1 MTSETQLAFD
11 HPEARSLA
19 SATGPLDRLSLRNHI
34 VDVEIGAFQ
43 AERDMT
49 QRLSFNLVVEI
60 APLPADLDDDVDR
73 ILSYD
78 RLTEAISYELAAERL
93 NLLET
98 LSERIAARVLL
109 EPQAQRVFVRIEKLD
124 RGPGALGVEIVRSK
138 TETAPEP
145 AAASAAATPKVVF
158 LSPDTFDSVICK
170 KPAAKFLADILLE
183 DGPVVFA
190 LPAAPVASVADTAAQ
205 FHIDLLAIEQNAWRL
220 AAQENA
226 LRVVSSRAELDWA
239 VREQQKIIWAPSK
252 MVLDS
257 VEGPPALGPAGGLSL
272 AAWLARECEASAFV
286 AIGVASDELAG
297 EDLADVAHQLVDL
310 EQREP

>member
-11 HPEARSLA
+11 HPEARSRA
-19 SATGPLDRLSLRNHI
+19 SAAAPLDRLSLRNHI

-43 AERDMT
+43 AERDVT

-98 LSERIAARVLL
+98 LAERIAARVLQ

-124 RGPGALGVEIVRSK
+124 RGPGALGVEIVRS
-138 TETAPEP
+138 
-145 AAASAAATPKVVF
+145 AADVASDAQDVSDSNRSKIVF
-158 LSPDTFDSVICK
+158 LSKEALESTGLPNL
-170 KPAAKFLADILLE
+170 LASYHQD
-183 DGPVVFA
+183 
-190 LPAAPVASVADTAAQ
+190 AAPVVICVAAADVGKVEDSSAQ

-220 AAQENA
+220 AAQDPA

-239 VREQQKIIWAPSK
+239 MREQQKIIWAPSK

-257 VEGPPALGPAGGLSL
+257 VEGPRALGPYEGMSL
-272 AAWLARECEASAFV
+272 AAWLARECGAETFEG
-286 AIGVASDELAG
+286 IGVAASALVDEKW
-297 EDLADVAHQLVDL
+297 DDVAHHAVSL
-310 EQREP
+310 EQREL